1 MYHQVCSS
9 EFVSDVWI
17 RHLATG
23 NGSTFYGD
31 DFRITGAHAFRAL
44 DMFCQLAHNTIANN
58 LVRFYSSQY
67 FSRFAISPYLFEA
80 QIGSILEQFQSSMS
94 DTFVL
99 SLKMIRDT
107 TQVNAL
113 FSALQTNYK
122 LSGSKDTNNVFVMAK
137 NYDGCSCSLSANCIR
152 QSSIYDY
159 NTMTILFNVTGFY
172 TGCNVIESLLQSTLE
187 CFYNQTC
194 INELQKYLLPSPMYS
209 SAVNSLSSNQSLE
222 TATINTLVSNLM
234 VERWQPDVSYEKYY
248 AACSPEYCSYYYNTI
263 ADNSEINTY
272 YIVVLMFFLV
282 GGPLSVLKLLISAL
296 TKIIVFYVRKP
307 PRQVVPQA

>member
-1 MYHQVCSS
+1 
-9 EFVSDVWI
+9 
-17 RHLATG
+17 
-23 NGSTFYGD
+23 
-31 DFRITGAHAFRAL
+31 
-44 DMFCQLAHNTIANN
+44 
-58 LVRFYSSQY
+58 
-67 FSRFAISPYLFEA
+67 
-80 QIGSILEQFQSSMS
+80 
-94 DTFVL
+94 
-99 SLKMIRDT
+99 MIRDT

-122 LSGSKDTNNVFVMAK
+122 LSGSKDTDNVFATAK

-159 NTMTILFNVTGFY
+159 NTMTILFNVTSFY
-172 TGCNVIESLLQSTLE
+172 TGCNVIEALLQSTLE
-187 CFYNQTC
+187 CFYNQIC

-209 SAVNSLSSNQSLE
+209 SALKSLSSNQTLK
-222 TATINTLVSNLM
+222 TATTDNLLSNLM
-234 VERWQPDVSYEKYY
+234 VERWNPNVSYEKYY

-296 TKIIVFYVRKP
+296 TKMIVFYVRKS